1 MIRSVI
7 NRDGE
12 VDMVKDN
19 PQLNKYEGVGAMLRF
34 K

>member
-12 VDMVKDN
+12 VDMVKDHSK
-19 PQLNKYEGVGAMLRF
+19 LSKYEGVGALLRF

>member
-1 MIRSVI
+1 VI

-19 PQLNKYEGVGAMLRF
+19 PHLSKYEGVGALLRF
-34 K
+34 R